1 MLNTKPDDFGRE
13 NEVLVLEELLKCPR
27 NPNVAD
33 KDGCA
38 PLHHLA
44 ETEHVTPALL
54 LLEARA
60 NVDEREFI
68 TGRPCGLQPQR
79 DISR

>member
-27 NPNVAD
+27 HPNVAD

-44 ETEHVTPALL
+44 ETAFWTTNPIGIKV
-54 LLEARA
+54 
-60 NVDEREFI
+60 ER
-68 TGRPCGLQPQR
+68 C
-79 DISR
+79 